1 MTKKEKVAQIIK
13 IFDVEYSDAKCSLD
27 YTYDYEL
34 LIAVMLSAQ
43 CTDARV
49 NIVTKDLFK
58 RYTSLESFASSSLEE
73 LENMIKSCGF
83 YHSKAKNIIA
93 TANKLIDEFGGR
105 IPDTIEQLITLPGV
119 GRKTAN
125 LIVGDVY
132 GKPGVVVDTHCIRL
146 SNRIGLTKEK
156 DPVKIEFELKK
167 IILPENQMRFCHQLV
182 FHGRKYCMARN
193 PDCGACPV
201 NHLCKSYK

>member
-1 MTKKEKVAQIIK
+1 MTKKEKVEQIIK
-13 IFDVEYSDAKCSLD
+13 IFDIEYRDAKCSLD

-49 NIVTKDLFK
+49 NIVTRDLFK
-58 RYTSLESFASSSLEE
+58 RYTSLSDFANSSLEE
-73 LENMIKSCGF
+73 LEKHIKPCGF

-93 TANKLIDEFGGR
+93 TANKLIYEFGGK
-105 IPDTIEQLITLPGV
+105 IPDTIEKLITLPGV

-125 LIVGDVY
+125 LIVGDIY

-146 SNRIGLTKEK
+146 SNRIGLTKMQ

-167 IILPENQMRFCHQLV
+167 IIPMQNQTRFCHQLV
-182 FHGRKYCMARN
+182 FHGRKYCMARK
-193 PDCGACPV
+193 PHCTVCPI

>member
-1 MTKKEKVAQIIK
+1 MTKKERVLEIAKV
-13 IFDVEYSDAKCSLD
+13 FDRVYSDAKCSLD
-27 YTYDYEL
+27 YTHDYEL

-58 RYTSLESFASSSLEE
+58 QYTSLEDFAGADLEE
-73 LENMIKSCGF
+73 LEGYIKSCGF

-93 TANKLIDEFGGR
+93 TANKIIKDFSGR
-105 IPDTIEQLITLPGV
+105 IPDTIDELITLPGV

-146 SNRIGLTKEK
+146 SNRFGLTKEQ
-156 DPVKIEFELKK
+156 DPVKIEYELKK
-167 IILPENQMRFCHQLV
+167 IIPPDMQMRFCHQLV
-182 FHGRKYCMARN
+182 FHGRAYCMARK
-193 PDCGACPV
+193 PDCENCPV